1 MGPPGHVIRQGS
13 SGASGPGSPRASAG
27 EARIL
32 VRISP
37 YRQSHALA
45 RNCAAR
51 GELPEWPARI
61 TWPTAGP
68 AGAQLVR
75 FPGALRNNFHLLR
88 PAADAWAYGGPSVPA
103 DQFRPTSSAR
113 PVPPAQFRPTSS
125 TWPVPP
131 GQAPVLPAQA
141 GTGTPL
147 IATLTTTT
155 GQGAFRR
162 QARATGPMPSGA
174 QPALPSTSISAPSA

>member
-1 MGPPGHVIRQGS
+1 MSEGARVI
-13 SGASGPGSPRASAG
+13 AMVACRASAKCPTAARAVKAAPQG
-27 EARIL
+27 GRIL
-32 VRISP
+32 ARISP
-37 YRQSHALA
+37 YRQSRALA

-51 GELPEWPARI
+51 GEVAGRPARI
-61 TWPTAGP
+61 TGPTVVPPKRGAPIPRRTSKTPPSVKASPGP
-68 AGAQLVR
+68 AS
-75 FPGALRNNFHLLR
+75 PG
-88 PAADAWAYGGPSVPA
+88 PA
-103 DQFRPTSSAR
+103 
-113 PVPPAQFRPTSS
+113 VPPDKPAVRP
-125 TWPVPP
+125 
-131 GQAPVLPAQA
+131 GGQA